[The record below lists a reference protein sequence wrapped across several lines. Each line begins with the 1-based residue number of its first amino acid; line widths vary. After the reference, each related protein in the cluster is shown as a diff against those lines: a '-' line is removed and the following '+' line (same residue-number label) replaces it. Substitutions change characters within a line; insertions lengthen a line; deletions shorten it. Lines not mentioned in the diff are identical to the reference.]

1 MTKHHY
7 LRPDAEILPLAPES
21 IICTS
26 GEGGDLIIDD
36 PVNPWSAPLL
46 VHNPFED

>member
-1 MTKHHY
+1 MNKRVY
-7 LRPDAEILPLAPES
+7 LRPDAEVLPLAPEC

-36 PVNPWSAPLL
+36 PVSPWSAAPLF
-46 VHNPFED
+46 HNPFED